1 MSMPPLSDRH
11 ACGPLPDAHKPLTA
25 CRTIA
30 DHVKFVPYGQS
41 VNNDP
46 GRIQYILNMKGY
58 CKTTL
63 LPCFEIYERTIGA
76 LPKHLQEVTY
86 QIFSSQG
93 PP

>member
-1 MSMPPLSDRH
+1 M
-11 ACGPLPDAHKPLTA
+11 A

-30 DHVKFVPYGQS
+30 DHVKFVPYGKS

-63 LPCFEIYERTIGA
+63 LPCFELYETTIGP
-76 LPKHLQEVTY
+76 LPKHLIEVRHPASRCPGPQGFVSQELCA
-86 QIFSSQG
+86 
-93 PP
+93 